1 MKWSVFLRSFILLY
15 KENTM
20 SEKAVLI
27 TGACG
32 EIGQALVQNLSS
44 RGGYRIVTSDLMP
57 LPDNIKALSAEHLQ
71 GDLVNRIKQFY
82 DYDFDII
89 FHLAA
94 SLSSKAEV
102 ATEEA
107 HRINVEGTMQ
117 LLMLAAYKSEKLKK
131 SVKFLFPS
139 SIATYGFPN
148 LESKQAAGVVKED
161 DWNTPHTM
169 YGCNKL
175 YCEKLGMYYSR
186 YYGQRHLDLNPPVMC
201 DFRAIRFPG
210 LISAFT
216 LPSGGTSDYGPEM
229 LHAAAQG
236 KPYACFVREDT
247 KISFMAMP
255 DAIKSLMVLT
265 EAPREKLTRMVYNI
279 ASFSLTAG
287 EFRKWALR
295 AFPGA
300 RVTFEPNAR
309 RQGIV
314 DSWPEDVNDSQARA
328 DWGWKPDYD
337 VDRFFDEYLIPNI
350 KGRYK
355 GKWSLRSKE

>member
-1 MKWSVFLRSFILLY
+1 
-15 KENTM
+15 M
-20 SEKAVLI
+20 SEKQVLV

-32 EIGQALVQNLSS
+32 EIGQALVQGLAQ
-44 RGGYRIVTSDLMP
+44 RGGYRIVTADFMP
-57 LPDNIKALSAEHLQ
+57 LPDSIKNLSAEHVQ
-71 GDLVNRIKQFY
+71 GDLVYKIKTFY

-117 LLMLAAYKSEKLKK
+117 LLMLAAYRSEKYGKA
-131 SVKFLFPS
+131 VKFIFPS
-139 SIATYGFPN
+139 SIAAYGMAN
-148 LESKQAAGVVKED
+148 LAEKIKAGTVKEE

-175 YCEKLGMYYSR
+175 YCEKLGMYYGK
-186 YYGQRHLDLNPPVMC
+186 YFGQKHLDSNPPVML

-229 LHAAAQG
+229 LHAAAQD

-255 DAIKSLMVLT
+255 DAIKSLLMLMDV
-265 EAPREKLTRMVYNI
+265 PREKLSNSVYNI
-279 ASFSLTAG
+279 AAFALTAG
-287 EFRKWALR
+287 EFRARALKD
-295 AFPGA
+295 FPNA
-300 RVTFEPNAR
+300 RITFEPNPR

-314 DSWPEDVNDSQARA
+314 DSWPEDVDDSLARS
-328 DWGWKPDYD
+328 DWDWKPDYD
-337 VDRFFDEYLIPNI
+337 ADKFFDEYFMPEIR
-350 KGRYK
+350 KRY
-355 GKWSLRSKE
+355 GK

>member
-1 MKWSVFLRSFILLY
+1 
-15 KENTM
+15 M
-20 SEKAVLI
+20 SEQQVLV

-32 EIGQALVQNLSS
+32 EIGQALVQELSKK
-44 RGGYRIVTSDLMP
+44 GGYRIVTSDMMP
-57 LPDNIKALSAEHLQ
+57 LPDSIKSFVAEHVQ
-71 GDLVNRIKQFY
+71 GDLVYKVKTFY

-94 SLSSKAEV
+94 SLSSKAEI

-117 LLMLAAYKSEKLKK
+117 LLMLAAYRSEKYKK

-139 SIATYGFPN
+139 SIAAYGMPN
-148 LESKQAAGVVKED
+148 IQAKKSAGAVKEEEWD
-161 DWNTPHTM
+161 MPHTM

-175 YCEKLGMYYSR
+175 YCEKLGMYYSQ
-186 YYGQRHLDLNPPVMC
+186 YFGQKHLDEKPPVML
-201 DFRAIRFPG
+201 DFRALRFPG

-236 KPYACFVREDT
+236 KAYSCFVRADT
-247 KISFMAMP
+247 MISFMAMP
-255 DAIKSLMVLT
+255 DAIKSLLVLMD
-265 EAPREKLTRMVYNI
+265 ARRDKLSSRVYNVAAFAI
-279 ASFSLTAG
+279 TA
-287 EFRKWALR
+287 EDFRQRALK

-300 RVTFEPNAR
+300 KVSFEVNPR

-314 DSWPEDVNDSQARA
+314 DSWPEDVDDARA
-328 DWGWKPDYD
+328 RKDWGWKPDYD
-337 VDRFFDEYLIPNI
+337 VDRFFDDYFLPEIR
-350 KGRYK
+350 KRY
-355 GKWSLRSKE
+355 GK

>member
-1 MKWSVFLRSFILLY
+1 MAQK
-15 KENTM
+15 T
-20 SEKAVLI
+20 VLV

-32 EIGQALVQNLSS
+32 EIGQALVQELSK
-44 RGGYRIVTSDLMP
+44 RGGYRIITEDMAP
-57 LPDNIKALSAEHLQ
+57 LPEAIKDMVSEHVQ
-71 GDLVNRIKQFY
+71 GDLVYKVKIFY
-82 DYDFDII
+82 DYDVDII

-117 LLMLAAYKSEKLKK
+117 LLMLAAYRSEKYRKT
-131 SVKFLFPS
+131 VKFLFPS
-139 SIATYGFPN
+139 SIAAYGMT
-148 LESKQAAGVVKED
+148 LAEKRAAGCVKEYEY
-161 DWNTPHTM
+161 NAPHTM

-186 YYGQRHLDLNPPVMC
+186 YYGQRHLDAEPPLML
-201 DFRAIRFPG
+201 DFRALRFPG

-236 KPYACFVREDT
+236 KPYSCFVREDT

-255 DAIKSLMVLT
+255 DAIKSLLLLT
-265 EAPREKLTRMVYNI
+265 DMPRGKLSHVVYNV
-279 ASFSLTAG
+279 AAFSLTAG
-287 EFRKWALR
+287 EFRDRAVQ

-300 RVTFEPNAR
+300 QITFDPNPR

-314 DSWPEDVNDSQARA
+314 DSWPEDVDDSLARSE
-328 DWGWKPDYD
+328 WGWKPDYGKD
-337 VDRFFDEYLIPNI
+337 AFFNDYFLPQIR
-350 KGRYK
+350 KRYA
-355 GKWSLRSKE
+355 R

>member
-1 MKWSVFLRSFILLY
+1 
-15 KENTM
+15 M
-20 SEKAVLI
+20 SETQVLV

-32 EIGQALVQNLSS
+32 EIGQALVQGLAQ

-57 LPDNIKALSAEHLQ
+57 LPDSIKSLAAEHVQ
-71 GDLVNRIKQFY
+71 GDLVYKVKTFY
-82 DYDFDII
+82 DYDFDLI

-117 LLMLAAYKSEKLKK
+117 LLMLAAYRSEKYGQA
-131 SVKFLFPS
+131 VRFLFPS
-139 SIATYGFPN
+139 SIAVYGMPDC
-148 LESKQAAGVVKED
+148 EAKKAAGSVKED
-161 DWNTPHTM
+161 ERNTPHTM

-186 YYGQRHLDLNPPVMC
+186 YFGQRHLDETPPVML

-229 LHAAAQG
+229 LHHAAQG
-236 KPYACFVREDT
+236 KPYACFVRADT

-255 DAIKSLMVLT
+255 DAIKSLLMLAD
-265 EAPREKLTRMVYNI
+265 APRQKLNHIVYNI
-279 ASFSLTAG
+279 AAFALTAG
-287 EFRKWALR
+287 EFRQRAVK

-300 RVTFEPNAR
+300 PITFEPNPR

-314 DSWPEDVNDSQARA
+314 DSWPEDADDSLARA
-328 DWGWKPDYD
+328 EWGWKPDYD
-337 VDRFFDEYLIPNI
+337 VNRFFDGYFLPEIR
-350 KGRYK
+350 KRY
-355 GKWSLRSKE
+355 GK

>member
-1 MKWSVFLRSFILLY
+1 MTVKQ
-15 KENTM
+15 
-20 SEKAVLI
+20 VLI

-32 EIGQALVQNLSS
+32 EIGQALVQELAKK
-44 RGGYRIVTSDLMP
+44 GGYRVVTSDIAP
-57 LPDNIKALSAEHLQ
+57 LPESIKSLVAEHVQ
-71 GDLVNRIKQFY
+71 GDLVYKVKVFY
-82 DYDFDII
+82 DYDFDVI

-94 SLSSKAEV
+94 SLSSKAEI

-117 LLMLAAYKSEKLKK
+117 LLMLAAYRSEKYGK

-139 SIATYGFPN
+139 SIAAYGMPT
-148 LESKQAAGVVKED
+148 LEAKRGAGTVVEED
-161 DWNTPHTM
+161 WDFPHTM

-175 YCEKLGMYYSR
+175 YCEKLGMYYSKFH
-186 YYGQRHLDLNPPVMC
+186 GQKHLDEKPPVML

-236 KPYACFVREDT
+236 KAYSCFVRPDT

-255 DAIKSLMVLT
+255 DAIKSLMMMLD
-265 EAPREKLTRMVYNI
+265 APRESLTTNVYNVAAFAI
-279 ASFSLTAG
+279 TA
-287 EFRKWALR
+287 EDFRKRALK
-295 AFPGA
+295 AFPNA
-300 RVTFEPNAR
+300 MVTYEPNPR

-314 DSWPEDVNDSQARA
+314 DSWPEDVDDSRARND
-328 DWGWKPDYD
+328 WNWKPDYD
-337 VDRFFDEYLIPNI
+337 VDRFFEEYFLPEIR
-350 KGRYK
+350 KRY
-355 GKWSLRSKE
+355 GKE

>member
-1 MKWSVFLRSFILLY
+1 M
-15 KENTM
+15 T
-20 SEKAVLI
+20 EKQVLV

-32 EIGQALVQNLSS
+32 EIGQALIQGLA
-44 RGGYRIVTSDLMP
+44 RQGGYRIVTSDLAP
-57 LPDNIKALSAEHLQ
+57 LPEGVRGMSAEHVQ
-71 GDLVNRIKQFY
+71 GDLVYKVKTFY
-82 DYDFDII
+82 DYDFDVI

-94 SLSSKAEV
+94 SLSSKAEI
-102 ATEEA
+102 ASEEA

-117 LLMLAAYKSEKLKK
+117 LLMLAAYRSEKYHKN
-131 SVKFLFPS
+131 VKFLFPS
-139 SIATYGFPN
+139 SIAAYGMGSR
-148 LESKQAAGVVKED
+148 EVKQAAGTVKED
-161 DWNTPHTM
+161 DYNTPHTM

-175 YCEKLGMYYSR
+175 YCEKLGMYYSK
-186 YYGQRHLDLNPPVMC
+186 YHGQKHLDVNPPHFL

-255 DAIKSLMVLT
+255 DAIRSLLMLLDV
-265 EAPREKLTRMVYNI
+265 PREKLTHQVYNI
-279 ASFSLTAG
+279 AAFAITAA
-287 EFRKWALR
+287 EFRDRAVK

-300 RVTFEPNAR
+300 NIIFEPNPR

-314 DSWPEDVNDSQARA
+314 DSWPEDVDDALART
-328 DWGWKPDYD
+328 DWGWQPEYN
-337 VDRFFDEYLIPNI
+337 VDKFFDEYFLPEIR
-350 KGRYK
+350 KRY
-355 GKWSLRSKE
+355 GK

>member
-1 MKWSVFLRSFILLY
+1 MTQTR
-15 KENTM
+15 
-20 SEKAVLI
+20 VLV

-32 EIGQALVQNLSS
+32 EIGQALVQALAA
-44 RGGYRIVTSDLMP
+44 RGGYHITTADLAP
-57 LPDNIKALSAEHLQ
+57 LPESIRAMSAEHAQ
-71 GDLVNRIKQFY
+71 GDLIYKIKTFY
-82 DYDFDII
+82 DQDFDAI

-102 ATEEA
+102 SSEDA

-117 LLMLAAYKSEKLKK
+117 LLMLAAYRSEKYGKP
-131 SVKFLFPS
+131 VKFLFPS
-139 SIATYGFPN
+139 SIAAYGMAS
-148 LESKQAAGVVKED
+148 LDVKRSAGRVKED
-161 DWNTPHTM
+161 QHNNPHTM

-175 YCEKLGMYYSR
+175 YCEKLGVYYSK
-186 YYGQRHLDLNPPVMC
+186 YFGQKHLDENPPHFL

-229 LHAAAQG
+229 LHAAAQA

-255 DAIKSLMVLT
+255 DAIQSLLMLMDV
-265 EAPREKLTRMVYNI
+265 PREKLGHQVYNI
-279 ASFSLTAG
+279 AAFALTAG
-287 EFRKWALR
+287 EFRDRAVK

-300 RVTFEPNAR
+300 RITFEPSPR

-314 DSWPEDVNDSQARA
+314 DSWPEDVDDSLARK
-328 DWGWKPDYD
+328 DWGWKPEYD
-337 VDRFFDEYLIPNI
+337 ADAFFDKYFLPEIR
-350 KGRYK
+350 KRYK
-355 GKWSLRSKE
+355 K

>member
-1 MKWSVFLRSFILLY
+1 M
-15 KENTM
+15 T
-20 SEKAVLI
+20 EKLVLV

-32 EIGQALVQNLSS
+32 EIGQALVQGLSKQ
-44 RGGYRIVTSDLMP
+44 GGYRIVTADLTP
-57 LPDNIKALSAEHLQ
+57 LPEHIKAISEEHAQ
-71 GDLVNRIKQFY
+71 GDLVYKIKTFY

-102 ATEEA
+102 SSEDA

-117 LLMLAAYKSEKLKK
+117 LLMLAAYRSEKYHK
-131 SVKFLFPS
+131 SVKFMFPS
-139 SIATYGFPN
+139 SIATYGMPD
-148 LESKQAAGVVKED
+148 LAAKTKAGCVKED
-161 DWNTPHTM
+161 EFNLPHTM

-175 YCEKLGMYYSR
+175 YCEKLGTYYSL
-186 YYGQRHLDLNPPVMC
+186 YYGQKHLDANPPHML

-216 LPSGGTSDYGPEM
+216 RPSGGTSDYGPEM

-247 KISFMAMP
+247 RISFMAMP
-255 DAIKSLMVLT
+255 DAIKSLLMLVDV
-265 EAPREKLTRMVYNI
+265 PRERLNHQVYNI
-279 ASFSLTAG
+279 AAFSLTAG
-287 EFRKWALR
+287 EFRDRAEM

-300 RVTFEPNAR
+300 QIAFEPNPR

-314 DSWPEDVNDSQARA
+314 DSWPEDVDDSLARA
-328 DWGWKPDYD
+328 DWGWNPDYD
-337 VDRFFDEYLIPNI
+337 ADAFFDDYFLPKIR
-350 KGRYK
+350 KRYQK
-355 GKWSLRSKE
+355 

>member
-1 MKWSVFLRSFILLY
+1 
-15 KENTM
+15 M
-20 SEKAVLI
+20 SEKLVLI

-32 EIGQALVQNLSS
+32 EIGQALVQNLAE
-44 RGGYRIVTSDLMP
+44 RGGFRIVTSDLAP
-57 LPDNIKALSAEHLQ
+57 LPDSIRKMTSEHVQ
-71 GDLVNRIKQFY
+71 GDLVYKVKTFY
-82 DYDFDII
+82 DYDFDVI

-117 LLMLAAYKSEKLKK
+117 LLMLAAYRSEKYKK
-131 SVKFLFPS
+131 EVKFLFPS
-139 SIATYGFPN
+139 SIAAYGMN
-148 LESKQAAGVVKED
+148 DLAAKVAAGCVKED
-161 DWNTPHTM
+161 EHNTPHTM

-186 YYGQRHLDLNPPVMC
+186 YFGQKHLDDNPPSML

-216 LPSGGTSDYGPEM
+216 MPSGGTSDYGPEM

-265 EAPREKLTRMVYNI
+265 ETPREKLSHTVYNI
-279 ASFSLTAG
+279 AAFALTAG
-287 EFRKWALR
+287 EFRDRAVK

-300 RVTFEPNAR
+300 DISFAPNPR

-314 DSWPEDVNDSQARA
+314 DSWPEDVDDSLARA
-328 DWGWKPDYD
+328 EWGWKPDYD
-337 VDRFFDEYLIPNI
+337 VDAFFDDYFLPEIR
-350 KGRYK
+350 KRY
-355 GKWSLRSKE
+355 GK

>member
-1 MKWSVFLRSFILLY
+1 
-15 KENTM
+15 M
-20 SEKAVLI
+20 SEKQVLV

-32 EIGQALVQNLSS
+32 EIGQALVQELAKK
-44 RGGYRIVTSDLMP
+44 GGYKIVTSDLYPPPESIKP
-57 LPDNIKALSAEHLQ
+57 LVAEHVA
-71 GDLVNRIKQFY
+71 GDLVYKIKTFY
-82 DYDFDII
+82 DYDFDFI

-94 SLSSKAEV
+94 SLSSKAEI

-117 LLMLAAYKSEKLKK
+117 LLMLAAYRSEKYNKA
-131 SVKFLFPS
+131 VKFLFPS
-139 SIATYGFPN
+139 SIAAYGMPN
-148 LESKQAAGVVKED
+148 IETKKKAGVVKET

-175 YCEKLGMYYSR
+175 YCEKLGL
-186 YYGQRHLDLNPPVMC
+186 YYGKYFGQKHLDEKPPAML

-236 KPYACFVREDT
+236 KPYSCFVRADT

-255 DAIKSLMVLT
+255 DAIKSLLMMMDV
-265 EAPREKLTRMVYNI
+265 PREKLSHTVYNI
-279 ASFSLTAG
+279 AAFAITAE
-287 EFRKWALR
+287 EFRQRALK
-295 AFPGA
+295 AFPDA
-300 RVTFEPNAR
+300 KIAYDINPR

-314 DSWPEDVNDSQARA
+314 DSWPEDVDDSLARA
-328 DWGWKPDYD
+328 EWGWKPDYD
-337 VDRFFDEYLIPNI
+337 VDHFFDDYFLPEIC
-350 KGRYK
+350 KRY
-355 GKWSLRSKE
+355 GK

>member
-1 MKWSVFLRSFILLY
+1 
-15 KENTM
+15 M
-20 SEKAVLI
+20 SEKLVLI

-32 EIGQALVQNLSS
+32 EIGQALVQNLAE
-44 RGGYRIVTSDLMP
+44 RGGFRIVTSDLAP
-57 LPDNIKALSAEHLQ
+57 LPESIKAMVFEHVQ
-71 GDLVNRIKQFY
+71 GDLVYKVKTFY
-82 DYDFDII
+82 DYDFEMI

-117 LLMLAAYKSEKLKK
+117 LLMLAAYRSEKYQKE
-131 SVKFLFPS
+131 VKFLFPS
-139 SIATYGFPN
+139 SIAAYGMN
-148 LESKQAAGVVKED
+148 DLAAKIAAGCVKED
-161 DWNTPHTM
+161 EWNLPHTM

-175 YCEKLGMYYSR
+175 YCEKLGLYYSH
-186 YYGQRHLDLNPPVMC
+186 YFGQRHLDEKPPAMV

-255 DAIKSLMVLT
+255 DAIKSLMMLAET
-265 EAPREKLTRMVYNI
+265 PRANLSHAVYNI
-279 ASFSLTAG
+279 GAFALTAG
-287 EFRKWALR
+287 QFRDRAVK

-300 RVTFEPNAR
+300 QISFEPNLR

-314 DSWPEDVNDSQARA
+314 DSWPEDVDDTLARA
-328 DWGWKPDYD
+328 EWGWKPDYD
-337 VDRFFDEYLIPNI
+337 ADAFFDDYFLPEIRKRY
-350 KGRYK
+350 GR
-355 GKWSLRSKE
+355 

>member
-1 MKWSVFLRSFILLY
+1 MTEQL
-15 KENTM
+15 
-20 SEKAVLI
+20 VLV

-32 EIGQALVQNLSS
+32 EIGQALVQGLSQK
-44 RGGYRIVTSDLMP
+44 GGCKIVTSDLYP
-57 LPDNIKALSAEHLQ
+57 LPDSIREISAEHVQ
-71 GDLVNRIKQFY
+71 GDLVYKIKNFY
-82 DYDFDII
+82 DYDFDMV

-94 SLSSKAEV
+94 SLSSKAEI
-102 ATEEA
+102 ASEEA

-117 LLMLAAYKSEKLKK
+117 LLMLAAYRSEKYGK

-139 SIATYGFPN
+139 SIAAYGMPD
-148 LESKQAAGVVKED
+148 LETKRAKGAVGED
-161 DWNTPHTM
+161 ECNTPHTM

-175 YCEKLGMYYSR
+175 YCEKLGVYYSK
-186 YYGQRHLDLNPPVMC
+186 YYGQKHLDEQPPCML

-255 DAIKSLMVLT
+255 DAIKSLLMLVDV
-265 EAPREKLTRMVYNI
+265 PREQLNHQVYNI
-279 ASFSLTAG
+279 AAFAITAG
-287 EFRKWALR
+287 EFRDRAVR

-300 RVTFEPNAR
+300 RITFEPNPR

-314 DSWPEDVNDSQARA
+314 DSWPEDVDDTLARSE
-328 DWGWKPDYD
+328 WNWKPDYD
-337 VDRFFDEYLIPNI
+337 ADAFFDEYFLPQIR
-350 KGRYK
+350 KRY
-355 GKWSLRSKE
+355 GK

>member
-1 MKWSVFLRSFILLY
+1 M
-15 KENTM
+15 T
-20 SEKAVLI
+20 EKLVLV

-32 EIGQALVQNLSS
+32 EIGQALVQRLAKQ
-44 RGGYRIVTSDLMP
+44 GGYRIVTSDLSP
-57 LPDNIKALSAEHLQ
+57 LPENIKAISAEHAQ
-71 GDLVNRIKQFY
+71 GDLVYKIKTFY

-102 ATEEA
+102 SSEDA

-117 LLMLAAYKSEKLKK
+117 LLMLAAYRSEKYHK
-131 SVKFLFPS
+131 SVKFMFPS
-139 SIATYGFPN
+139 SIAAYGMPD
-148 LESKQAAGVVKED
+148 LATKRAAGCVMEEEY
-161 DWNTPHTM
+161 NLPHTM

-175 YCEKLGMYYSR
+175 YCEKLGTYYSL
-186 YYGQRHLDLNPPVMC
+186 YYGQKHLDEQPPHML

-236 KPYACFVREDT
+236 KPYSCFVREDT

-255 DAIKSLMVLT
+255 DAIKSLLALVDV
-265 EAPREKLTRMVYNI
+265 PREKLHHQVYNI
-279 ASFSLTAG
+279 AAFALTAG
-287 EFRKWALR
+287 EFRDRAVN

-300 RVTFEPNAR
+300 KITFEPNPR

-314 DSWPEDVNDSQARA
+314 DSWPEDVDDALARA
-328 DWGWKPDYD
+328 EWGWQPDYD
-337 VDRFFDEYLIPNI
+337 ANAFFDDYFLPEI
-350 KGRYK
+350 KKRY
-355 GKWSLRSKE
+355 GK

>member
-1 MKWSVFLRSFILLY
+1 M
-15 KENTM
+15 T
-20 SEKAVLI
+20 EKLVLV

-32 EIGQALVQNLSS
+32 EIGQALIQGLAQKD
-44 RGGYRIVTSDLMP
+44 GYRIVTSDLAP
-57 LPDNIKALSAEHLQ
+57 LPDSIKAMSAEHAQ
-71 GDLVNRIKQFY
+71 GDLVYKIKTFY
-82 DYDFDII
+82 DYDFDVI

-102 ATEEA
+102 SSEDA

-117 LLMLAAYKSEKLKK
+117 LLMLAAYRSEKYEKP
-131 SVKFLFPS
+131 VKFLFPS
-139 SIATYGFPN
+139 SIAAYGMGN
-148 LESKQAAGVVKED
+148 LETKNSAGHVREND
-161 DWNTPHTM
+161 YNTPQTM

-175 YCEKLGMYYSR
+175 YCEKLGIYYSK
-186 YYGQRHLDLNPPVMC
+186 YYGQKHLDENPPHML
-201 DFRAIRFPG
+201 DFRAVRFPG

-216 LPSGGTSDYGPEM
+216 LPSSGTSDYGPEM

-255 DAIKSLMVLT
+255 DAIKSLLMLVDV
-265 EAPREKLTRMVYNI
+265 PRENLSQQVYNI
-279 ASFSLTAG
+279 AAFALTAG
-287 EFRKWALR
+287 EFRDRAVK

-300 RVTFEPNAR
+300 KITFEPNPR

-314 DSWPEDVNDSQARA
+314 DSWPQDVDDALARK

-337 VDRFFDEYLIPNI
+337 ADKFFDDYFLPEIR
-350 KGRYK
+350 KRY
-355 GKWSLRSKE
+355 ST

>member
-1 MKWSVFLRSFILLY
+1 M
-15 KENTM
+15 TDQT
-20 SEKAVLI
+20 VLV

-32 EIGQALVQNLSS
+32 EIGQALVQELSK
-44 RGGYRIVTSDLMP
+44 RGGARIVTADIAP
-57 LPDNIKALSAEHLQ
+57 LPDTIRNLVSEHVQ
-71 GDLVNRIKQFY
+71 GDLVYKIKTFY
-82 DYDFDII
+82 DYDFNLI

-117 LLMLAAYKSEKLKK
+117 LLMLAAHRSGKYKRA
-131 SVKFLFPS
+131 VKFLFPS
-139 SIATYGFPN
+139 SIAVYGMSS
-148 LESKQAAGVVKED
+148 LEAKRSAGCVSED
-161 DWNTPHTM
+161 QYNAPHTM

-175 YCEKLGMYYSR
+175 YCEKLGMYYSH
-186 YYGQRHLDLNPPVMC
+186 YNGQHHLDPNPPVMP

-236 KPYACFVREDT
+236 SPYACFVREDT

-255 DAIKSLMVLT
+255 DAIKSLLMLT
-265 EAPREKLTRMVYNI
+265 DVPREKLSHTVYNI
-279 ASFSLTAG
+279 AAFALTAG
-287 EFRKWALR
+287 EFRDRARK
-295 AFPGA
+295 AFPQA
-300 RVTFEPNAR
+300 QITFDPNPR

-314 DSWPEDVNDSQARA
+314 DSWPEDVDDSLARA

-337 VDRFFDEYLIPNI
+337 ADAFFDEYFLPEIR
-350 KGRYK
+350 KRY
-355 GKWSLRSKE
+355 GK